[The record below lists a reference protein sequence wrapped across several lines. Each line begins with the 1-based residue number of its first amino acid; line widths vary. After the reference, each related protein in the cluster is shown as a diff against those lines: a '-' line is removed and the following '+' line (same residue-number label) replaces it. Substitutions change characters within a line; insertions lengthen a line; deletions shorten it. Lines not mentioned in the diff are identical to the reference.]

1 MKKYVQG
8 RVKKE
13 QIIAE
18 SLQRNIIREE
28 GVSLKE

>member
-13 QIIAE
+13 QIIAG

-28 GVSLKE
+28 GVSLKD

>member
-1 MKKYVQG
+1 MKKHVQG

-13 QIIAE
+13 QIVAG

-28 GVSLKE
+28 GISWKE